1 MEMVGRYELITKLAV
16 GGMAEV
22 FLARERGLAGLERLV
37 VIKRILP
44 HLADDP
50 SFIEMFQREA
60 RIIAGVSHP
69 NVVHILELE
78 RSEDGRYFIAL
89 EYIHGT
95 TVRELQIL
103 ANKGGEELPVGV
115 SLGIAIQA
123 CRGLHAAHE
132 LRGLDGKPLG
142 LVHRDVTPHNL
153 MCTMNGDVKLLD
165 FGVAKATQA
174 GSEETFSGD
183 LKGKFSY
190 MSPEQTHQDK
200 LDRRSDVFAMGI
212 ITWEMLTGRRLFK
225 RKSNLEIMKAIT
237 SGDVPPPSRYA
248 GGIDG
253 ELDGIIARALAVER
267 ESRFE
272 TAHDFF
278 ESLRSYSA
286 SRDLRVDATAVS
298 RFISRIA
305 GDTLESRRAN
315 LQEAIER
322 ANQGRRGGETTGS
335 GLKHLSDDEEMP
347 TVIDR
352 PGTNS
357 TSSGL
362 GTNTQTGMT
371 SQTGLSV
378 SQQTVSG
385 APALASG
392 GEARGWIAAIVGLI
406 VVLIA
411 GAWGLGAIGGPSG
424 PPMSMGW
431 APTVSA
437 KVLRAEVTPLHDYLG
452 RQLDRPVNVVLATS
466 YGDLADKLVREE
478 VDFAVL
484 PPLLYVRTKE
494 RLPDLAPLALKAFDG
509 AVMSDGLLLV
519 RRDQDV
525 RRLEQ
530 LEGKRFCL
538 TDKNSTTG
546 NFLPRAYLR
555 SRELDPSTFMG
566 EVHWSG
572 DHIQAIRDLVEGK
585 CDAAATYSGAILSAD
600 RLGVP
605 VSQIRQLTVTG
616 SIPQDV
622 VCASGKTT
630 PEEREKM
637 KAALLSFDP
646 MEVSGE
652 RMFGTT
658 QRISG
663 FSEVQDTLYDEL
675 REAMRDD

>member
-1 MEMVGRYELITKLAV
+1 MVGRYELITKLAV

-60 RIIAGVSHP
+60 RIIARVSHP
-69 NVVHILELE
+69 NVVRLQELE
-78 RSEDGRYFIAL
+78 RSEDGRYYIAL

-103 ANKGGEELPVGV
+103 ATKAGEELPIGV

-132 LRGLDGKPLG
+132 LEGLDGKPLG

-153 MCTMNGDVKLLD
+153 MCTKNGDVKLLD

-190 MSPEQTHQDK
+190 MSPEQTHQEK

-253 ELDGIIARALAVER
+253 ELDAIIARALAVDR
-267 ESRFE
+267 DARFE
-272 TAHDFF
+272 TSHDLF
-278 ESLRSYSA
+278 EALRSYSA

-298 RFISRIA
+298 RFVSRIA
-305 GDTLESRRAN
+305 GDTLDARYSN

-335 GLKHLSDDEEMP
+335 GLTHLSDDEEMP

-352 PGTNS
+352 PGTQS
-357 TSSGL
+357 TSTA
-362 GTNTQTGMT
+362 GTNTSTNMTGL
-371 SQTGLSV
+371 TGLSV

-385 APALASG
+385 APSLASG
-392 GEARGWIAAIVGLI
+392 GEARGWIAAIVGL
-406 VVLIA
+406 VAVLIA
-411 GAWGLGAIGGPSG
+411 GAWGVGAIGGPSG

-431 APTVSA
+431 APTVSPE
-437 KVLRAEVTPLHDYLG
+437 VLRAEVTPLHDYLG
-452 RQLDRPVNVVLATS
+452 GEIDRPVNVVLATS
-466 YGDLADKLVREE
+466 YGDLADKLVRKEI
-478 VDFAVL
+478 DFAVL

-494 RLPDLAPLALKAFDG
+494 RLPDLVPIALKAFDG
-509 AVMSDGLLLV
+509 ATMSDGLLLV
-519 RRDQDV
+519 RRDLDV
-525 RRLEQ
+525 RELEE

-555 SRELDPSTFMG
+555 SRKHDPSKFMG

-572 DHIQAIRDLVEGK
+572 DHIQAIRDLVDGK
-585 CDAAATYSGAILSAD
+585 CDAAATYSGAVLSAD

-622 VCASGKTT
+622 VCASGETT
-630 PEEREKM
+630 EEERAKM
-637 KAALLSFDP
+637 RAALLAFDP
-646 MEVSGE
+646 VEVGGD

-663 FSEVQDTLYDEL
+663 FSEVEDALYDEL
-675 REAMRDD
+675 REALAAE